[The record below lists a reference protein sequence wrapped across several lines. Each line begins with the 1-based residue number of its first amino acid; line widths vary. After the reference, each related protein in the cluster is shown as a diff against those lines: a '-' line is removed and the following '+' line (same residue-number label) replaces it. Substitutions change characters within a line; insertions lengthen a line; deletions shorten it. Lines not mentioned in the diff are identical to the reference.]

1 MTVRLA
7 EEKDIAAIADLERS
21 CFAEPWTIGQLAGAF
36 ARTDFC
42 ALVVETDG
50 EITGYICGTT
60 LFENAEI
67 ARVAV
72 DINRRRL
79 GLGGKLLDAFL
90 ALVKDKGAART
101 FLEVR
106 VSNAAAIGLY
116 RSRGFA
122 PLRVRL
128 KYYGDGEDGV
138 EMKKDL

>member
-36 ARTDFC
+36 TRTDLC
-42 ALVVETDG
+42 ALVVEADG
-50 EITGYICGTT
+50 GIAGYICGTA
-60 LFENAEI
+60 LFEDAEI
-67 ARVAV
+67 ARMAV
-72 DINRRRL
+72 DKNRRRV

-90 ALVKDKGAART
+90 ALVKGRGATRA